1 MRILFI
7 SWWWPYPTN
16 NGAKIRVYNLLRQL
30 ASRHEITLLA
40 FAAAGEAAP
49 DHVDHLRAFCRRIE
63 IVPKPVYQPNS
74 ARATAGYL
82 SRWPRSLIDTYSP
95 EMARRVR
102 ALVEAGAVDMVIGSQ
117 LQSMRYLELARGL
130 PAVLEEIEVTG
141 YHDRVRAAGGSAAR
155 ARARLTVSKLDSAL
169 RRLLA
174 RGCAVTVVSEDE
186 RALVQR
192 AAPPGGRV
200 EVIPNGVDT
209 LRLRPLSDVQPQ
221 PFTLIYP
228 GAVTYSA
235 NLDAVTYFIHDA
247 LPLVRRQFPDA
258 RFIVTGGTG
267 DVDVSALAA
276 QPGVTFTGYL
286 PDVAAAVRAAWA
298 VVVPLRQG
306 GGTRLKVLE
315 AMALGTPVI
324 STRKGA
330 EGLDVRHGAN
340 ILLADAPDDLAEA
353 VATLFRDPALRAGLA
368 ANARRL
374 VEETYDWAV
383 IGRRLLA
390 LVDDAA
396 AARGQASAR
405 ARQIT
410 DDE

>member
-7 SWWWPYPTN
+7 SWWWPYPAN
-16 NGAKIRVYNLLRQL
+16 NGAKLRVYNLLRQL
-30 ASRHEITLLA
+30 ASAHEITLLA
-40 FAAAGEAAP
+40 FAASGEAAP
-49 DHVDHLRAFCRRIE
+49 DHVEHMRAFCRRVEVIS
-63 IVPKPVYQPNS
+63 KPDYHPNS
-74 ARATAGYL
+74 LRATAGYL
-82 SRWPRSLIDTYSP
+82 SRWPRSLIDTYSQA
-95 EMARRVR
+95 MAHRVQ
-102 ALVEAGAVDMVIGSQ
+102 AAVDADSADLVIASQ
-117 LQSMRYLELARGL
+117 LQNMRYLELARNL
-130 PAVLEEIEVTG
+130 PTLLEEIEVTG
-141 YHDRVRAAGGSAAR
+141 YYERVHAASGTAAR
-155 ARARLTVSKLDSAL
+155 ARAQLTVSKLENAL
-169 RRLLA
+169 HNLLA
-174 RGCAVTVVSEDE
+174 RGCAVTVVSEAE
-186 RALVQR
+186 RELVLR

-235 NLDAVTYFIHDA
+235 NLDAVTYFINDV
-247 LPLVRRQFPDA
+247 LPLVRRQFPQT
-258 RFIVTGGTG
+258 RFLVTGGTG
-267 DVDVSALAA
+267 DIDVSGLAA

-286 PDVAAAVRAAWA
+286 PDVAAAVREAWS
-298 VVVPLRQG
+298 VVVPLREG

-340 ILLADAPDDLAEA
+340 ILLADTPDELAEA

-368 ANARRL
+368 GNARRL

-390 LVDDAA
+390 LIEDLAA
-396 AARGQASAR
+396 VRR
-405 ARQIT
+405 
-410 DDE
+410 

>member
-7 SWWWPYPTN
+7 SWWWPYPAD
-16 NGAKIRVYNLLRQL
+16 NGAKIRVYHLLKQL
-30 ASRHEITLLA
+30 ASAHDVTLLA
-40 FAAAGEAAP
+40 FAADGEAAP
-49 DHVDHLRAFCRRIE
+49 EHIEHLRAFCRHVE
-63 IVPKPVYQPNS
+63 TVPKPVYKPNS

-95 EMARRVR
+95 DMARRVR
-102 ALVEAGAVDMVIGSQ
+102 ALVETGTVDMVIGYE

-130 PAVLEEIEVTG
+130 PTVLEEIEVTG
-141 YHDRVRAAGGSAAR
+141 YYDRVREAGSAAAR
-155 ARARLTVSKLDSAL
+155 ARAQLTVNKLDGAL
-169 RRLLA
+169 RRLMA
-174 RGCAVTVVSEDE
+174 RGCAVTVVSDDE
-186 RALVQR
+186 YALVQR
-192 AAPPGGRV
+192 SAPPEGRV

-209 LRLRPLSDVQPQ
+209 LRLRPLPGSEPQ

-235 NLDAVTYFIHDA
+235 NLDAVTYFIHNV
-247 LPLVRRQFPDA
+247 LPLLRRQFA
-258 RFIVTGGTG
+258 ETRFSVTGGTG

-286 PDVAAAVRAAWA
+286 PDVTAAVRAAWA
-298 VVVPLRQG
+298 VVVPLRVG

-324 STRKGA
+324 ATRKGA

-340 ILLADAPDDLAEA
+340 ILLADTPDELAQA
-353 VATLFRDPALRAGLA
+353 AATLFRDPALRTGMA

-374 VEETYDWAV
+374 VEETYDWQV
-383 IGRRLLA
+383 IGRRLLT
-390 LVDDAA
+390 LVAQVAA
-396 AARGQASAR
+396 AHA
-405 ARQIT
+405 
-410 DDE
+410 